1 MTFPIS
7 RSLSESRH
15 GGSGGSAGRDS
26 RCGWTRTRHG
36 TVRGQAPDTWRQK
49 AHCMRSP
56 VELDD
61 VGFLDVPATGV
72 QIGEQER
79 AAVERVMASGM
90 LAQGSE
96 VARFE

>member
-1 MTFPIS
+1 
-7 RSLSESRH
+7 
-15 GGSGGSAGRDS
+15 
-26 RCGWTRTRHG
+26 
-36 TVRGQAPDTWRQK
+36 
-49 AHCMRSP
+49 MRSP

-90 LAQGSE
+90 LAQ
-96 VARFE
+96 VATIERPISCN